1 MSNEIKKLAASFQ
14 RYLRKE
20 YSDIKTILKFNSQ
33 FQLLVSIVLSAQ
45 TTDENVNKAT
55 KGLFKKYPNAKLL
68 SAAKLR
74 DIERLVF
81 STGFYKVKSKNIHTL
96 SKVLVSDYNSRIPKT
111 IDELVK
117 LPGVGRKTA
126 SVFLA
131 ETFDQPTIAVDTHV
145 LRVSHRLGFSS
156 KRYDPI
162 QTEKELKQLFP
173 KNFWRYLSMSFV
185 QFGRDVCNA
194 KKPLCNVCNFN
205 NSCKYFLSVNTYPYI
220 YLTHGSKHFYSLYVW
235 CTFIFFPLCFTS

>member
-1 MSNEIKKLAASFQ
+1 MSIEIKQLSSEFQ
-14 RYLRKE
+14 KYLRKE
-20 YSDIKTILKFNSQ
+20 YSDIKTVLKYRSQ

-55 KGLFKKYPNAKLL
+55 KGLFKEYPNAKSLA
-68 SAAKLR
+68 SGRIGK
-74 DIERLVF
+74 IEKLVF
-81 STGFYKVKSKNIHTL
+81 STGFYKVKSKNIHSL
-96 SKVLVSDYNSRIPKT
+96 AKVLVKEYNSRIPKT

-145 LRVSHRLGFSS
+145 LRVSHRLGLSS

-162 QTEKELKQLFP
+162 QTEKELKSLFP
-173 KNFWRYLSMSFV
+173 KSFWRYLSMSFV
-185 QFGRDVCNA
+185 QFGRDICNA
-194 KKPLCNVCNFN
+194 KKPLCN
-205 NSCKYFLSVNTYPYI
+205 LSLI
-220 YLTHGSKHFYSLYVW
+220 H
-235 CTFIFFPLCFTS
+235 I

>member
-1 MSNEIKKLAASFQ
+1 MSNEIKKLTASFQ

-205 NSCKYFLSVNTYPYI
+205 NSCKYFLSVNT
-220 YLTHGSKHFYSLYVW
+220 
-235 CTFIFFPLCFTS
+235 

>member
-131 ETFDQPTIAVDTHV
+131 ETFDQPTIAVGTHV

-205 NSCKYFLSVNTYPYI
+205 NSCKYFLSVNT
-220 YLTHGSKHFYSLYVW
+220 
-235 CTFIFFPLCFTS
+235 

>member
-1 MSNEIKKLAASFQ
+1 MSNEIKKLTASFQ

-205 NSCKYFLSVNTYPYI
+205 NSCKYFLAVNT
-220 YLTHGSKHFYSLYVW
+220 
-235 CTFIFFPLCFTS
+235 

>member
-1 MSNEIKKLAASFQ
+1 MSIEIKQLSREFQ
-14 RYLRKE
+14 KYLRKE
-20 YSDIKTILKFNSQ
+20 YSDIKTVLKYRSQ

-55 KGLFKKYPNAKLL
+55 KGLFKEYPNAKSLA
-68 SAAKLR
+68 SGRITK
-74 DIERLVF
+74 IEKLVF
-81 STGFYKVKSKNIHTL
+81 STGFYKVKSKNIHSL
-96 SKVLVSDYNSRIPKT
+96 AKVLVNEYNSRIPKT

-145 LRVSHRLGFSS
+145 LRVSHRLGLSS

-162 QTEKELKQLFP
+162 QTEKELKALFP
-173 KNFWRYLSMSFV
+173 KSFWRYLSMSFV
-185 QFGRDVCNA
+185 QFGRDICNA
-194 KKPLCNVCNFN
+194 KKPLCNICKFS
-205 NSCKYFLSVNTYPYI
+205 NSCNYYLSVNT
-220 YLTHGSKHFYSLYVW
+220 
-235 CTFIFFPLCFTS
+235 